1 MTWEEFLT
9 TKFELWTDTRSST
22 DNTLHGSGK
31 TVEKSGILLRCSGS
45 FVIYWS
51 QRDFNHWKVKHFRP
65 WSKWKAMAEQGLCWR
80 ILESKN
86 ILMSIKDLD
95 NCEISTRNA
104 ITATPPPHLP
114 PPSPRHRG
122 LVRDQRLPSSSTQ
135 GASAK
140 QDGDFPFLIWRC
152 IILLPLQGHN
162 IFVVLLL
169 HSLIHFF

>member
-104 ITATPPPHLP
+104 ITATPPPPTSPHLP
-114 PPSPRHRG
+114 TAQGIGPGPKI
-122 LVRDQRLPSSSTQ
+122 TQ
-135 GASAK
+135 
-140 QDGDFPFLIWRC
+140 Q
-152 IILLPLQGHN
+152 
-162 IFVVLLL
+162 L
-169 HSLIHFF
+169 HSRSISKTRQRFSFPYLALYNFIALTGP

>member
-31 TVEKSGILLRCSGS
+31 TVEKTGILLRCSGS

-104 ITATPPPHLP
+104 ITATP
-114 PPSPRHRG
+114 RAKNI
-122 LVRDQRLPSSSTQ
+122 LVVIMIIPSSIESSMFFFQ
-135 GASAK
+135 SK
-140 QDGDFPFLIWRC
+140 LLSLLYIFLKHMTSFW
-152 IILLPLQGHN
+152 
-162 IFVVLLL
+162 
-169 HSLIHFF
+169 

>member
-65 WSKWKAMAEQGLCWR
+65 RSKWKAMAEQDLCWR
-80 ILESKN
+80 ILRSKN

-114 PPSPRHRG
+114 PPPH
-122 LVRDQRLPSSSTQ
+122 ST
-135 GASAK
+135 
-140 QDGDFPFLIWRC
+140 GDWSGTKDYPAAPLKEHQQNKAEIFLS
-152 IILLPLQGHN
+152 LFG
-162 IFVVLLL
+162 VV
-169 HSLIHFF
+169 